1 MNTQAVSLEAKV
13 NQINEQGLMVFENET
28 RMPMYGVP
36 YASPFI
42 TLALTHQGQVEVNYD
57 GSVLKFGRHDMA
69 IVPKGHVLMP
79 MESSEDYCVT
89 VVAISPQLFKEISAF
104 KVKPFDHVEFHLNS
118 VFHLSDKQ
126 FKSIL
131 AYIRMLDSINQL
143 DRPERIMLLANQMEI
158 GVTLI
163 ETYLEENGELLNREL
178 SHAQQLFHRFQN
190 AIVKHYREN
199 REVQYYADLLCLS
212 PKHFGSII
220 KQHSGKPAGEWIS
233 HYVVV
238 QAKSLLRYRTDLTI
252 QQIAYQLGFA
262 DPAAF
267 SRYFKTVAGITPKT
281 YREQRNKR

>member
-126 FKSIL
+126 FESIL
-131 AYIRMLDSINQL
+131 AYIRMLDSISQL